1 MEVDCLSDAVRP
13 KNSPKG
19 GVAEVLDSELH
30 DHLTRLRALA
40 HAEAH
45 AAFDRA
51 NCSAVL
57 QRMSL
62 PVVNWVGGG
71 GTRSP
76 EKTKKA
82 NNFIVEP
89 REIKIDVTGHEKKSE
104 PVLTNDQTHNRQS
117 SCVSS
122 HRGSSN
128 NGAVST
134 LTKKSSDQ
142 KVEMNWEL
150 QQDVEQAEF
159 RQQRKR
165 RAKKCFPFSI
175 CA

>member
-1 MEVDCLSDAVRP
+1 M
-13 KNSPKG
+13 
-19 GVAEVLDSELH
+19 
-30 DHLTRLRALA
+30 
-40 HAEAH
+40 
-45 AAFDRA
+45 
-51 NCSAVL
+51 
-57 QRMSL
+57 
-62 PVVNWVGGG
+62 VNWVGGGGGAG

-76 EKTKKA
+76 EKTKKT

-89 REIKIDVTGHEKKSE
+89 REIKIDITGHEQKAFE
-104 PVLTNDQTHNRQS
+104 PIRVLTAEQTHNRQS

-122 HRGSSN
+122 HRGSSTN
-128 NGAVST
+128 AVST
-134 LTKKSSDQ
+134 LTKKTDQ
-142 KVEMNWEL
+142 KQVEMNWEL

>member
-1 MEVDCLSDAVRP
+1 M
-13 KNSPKG
+13 
-19 GVAEVLDSELH
+19 
-30 DHLTRLRALA
+30 
-40 HAEAH
+40 
-45 AAFDRA
+45 
-51 NCSAVL
+51 
-57 QRMSL
+57 
-62 PVVNWVGGG
+62 VNWVGGG

-76 EKTKKA
+76 EKTKKS

-89 REIKIDVTGHEKKSE
+89 REIKIDVTGHEQK
-104 PVLTNDQTHNRQS
+104 PVAISSVVEQQQQQHNRQS

-122 HRGSSN
+122 HRSSS
-128 NGAVST
+128 AVVST
-134 LTKKSSDQ
+134 LKKSSSGEKQ
-142 KVEMNWEL
+142 QVEMNWEL

>member
-1 MEVDCLSDAVRP
+1 MRRAKNTISTCFAANNMKKEGFTLTTDC
-13 KNSPKG
+13 
-19 GVAEVLDSELH
+19 
-30 DHLTRLRALA
+30 
-40 HAEAH
+40 
-45 AAFDRA
+45 
-51 NCSAVL
+51 
-57 QRMSL
+57 
-62 PVVNWVGGG
+62 
-71 GTRSP
+71 
-76 EKTKKA
+76 KTKKA

-89 REIKIDVTGHEKKSE
+89 REIKIDVTGHEQKPE
-104 PVLTNDQTHNRQS
+104 PKVPALTIEQTHKRQS